1 MSTRGRRGPRA
12 VVDTNI
18 LARGLLRPAGPS
30 AALLAAAEEASFR
43 LVLSP
48 SILRELRKV
57 FFKPHV
63 RQRYPLT
70 MDQIAEY
77 MTSLQ
82 AVAEMVE
89 GRLQVYGASRDP
101 ADNHILACGLE
112 GKVDF
117 IVSDDRKHILPL
129 GEYRG
134 IPILS
139 MPAFLRMLRW
149 R

>member
-1 MSTRGRRGPRA
+1 
-12 VVDTNI
+12 V
-18 LARGLLRPAGPS
+18 
-30 AALLAAAEEASFR
+30 AAEEVSFR

-48 SILRELRKV
+48 SIMRELRKV

-70 MDQIAEY
+70 LDQIAGY
-77 MTSLQ
+77 MASLQ
-82 AVAEMVE
+82 VVAEMVE
-89 GRLQVYGASRDP
+89 GRLQVHGASRDP
-101 ADNHILACGLE
+101 DDNHVLACAIE
-112 GKVDF
+112 GDVDF
-117 IVSDDRKHILPL
+117 IVSDDRKHILSL

-134 IPILS
+134 IPIVS

>member
-1 MSTRGRRGPRA
+1 
-12 VVDTNI
+12 
-18 LARGLLRPAGPS
+18 
-30 AALLAAAEEASFR
+30 
-43 LVLSP
+43 
-48 SILRELRKV
+48 
-57 FFKPHV
+57 
-63 RQRYPLT
+63 

-112 GKVDF
+112 GRLEGKVAF

>member
-1 MSTRGRRGPRA
+1 M
-12 VVDTNI
+12 
-18 LARGLLRPAGPS
+18 
-30 AALLAAAEEASFR
+30 
-43 LVLSP
+43 
-48 SILRELRKV
+48 RELRTV

-77 MTSLQ
+77 MASLQ

-89 GRLQVYGASRDP
+89 GRLQVHGASKDP
-101 ADNHILACGLE
+101 GDNHILACGLE
-112 GKVDF
+112 GEVDF

>member
-1 MSTRGRRGPRA
+1 
-12 VVDTNI
+12 
-18 LARGLLRPAGPS
+18 
-30 AALLAAAEEASFR
+30 
-43 LVLSP
+43 
-48 SILRELRKV
+48 
-57 FFKPHV
+57 
-63 RQRYPLT
+63 

-77 MTSLQ
+77 MASLQ

-89 GRLQVYGASRDP
+89 GRLQVHGASKDP
-101 ADNHILACGLE
+101 GDNHILACGLE
-112 GKVDF
+112 GEVDF